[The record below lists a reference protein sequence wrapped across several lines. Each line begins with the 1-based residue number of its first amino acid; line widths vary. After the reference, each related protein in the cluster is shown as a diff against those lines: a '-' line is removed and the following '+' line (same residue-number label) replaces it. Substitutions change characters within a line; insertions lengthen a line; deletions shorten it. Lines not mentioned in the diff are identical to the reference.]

1 MNTENSDIA
10 LIIRMNL
17 YLARKLR
24 KGLKG
29 TGRMHALREVTNA
42 LRQARFL
49 ILAWPATYA
58 ACISLLP
65 QINKLLKGCI
75 G

>member
-1 MNTENSDIA
+1 MSTEKPDIA

-17 YLARKLR
+17 YLARKLQ

-29 TGRMHALREVTNA
+29 TRRMRDVTDA

-65 QINKLLKGCI
+65 QINKLLKDCI